1 MNTWTLHEKTDH
13 FPKELPAL
21 YKQLT
26 LCLTAMTMVILY
38 QILDPVAFRRCKS
51 GVGSSKIS
59 KSLPGRLWFYVLR
72 PWIHFCVEEVRAGG
86 MAMLIF
92 NLHLPANTLST
103 GLSNGSAAIACP
115 CSEEEEFY
123 SIFCQVYLQMVLT
136 AYYSCGKHLEL
147 TEQIQQAVLAVKF
160 VYFQCTCSILQVL
173 HEELSSSLCK
183 HIGPGL

>member
-1 MNTWTLHEKTDH
+1 
-13 FPKELPAL
+13 
-21 YKQLT
+21 
-26 LCLTAMTMVILY
+26 MTVVILY

-51 GVGSSKIS
+51 GVGSGKIS
-59 KSLPGRLWFYVLR
+59 KSVPSRLWFYVLR
-72 PWIHFCVEEVRAGG
+72 PWIHFYVEEVRAGG

-92 NLHLPANTLST
+92 NLHLPGNTLST
-103 GLSNGSAAIACP
+103 GLSNGSAAIDCP

-123 SIFCQVYLQMVLT
+123 SVFCQVYLQMVLA

-147 TEQIQQAVLAVKF
+147 IEQIQQAVLAVKF
-160 VYFQCTCSILQVL
+160 VCSQCTCSILQVL